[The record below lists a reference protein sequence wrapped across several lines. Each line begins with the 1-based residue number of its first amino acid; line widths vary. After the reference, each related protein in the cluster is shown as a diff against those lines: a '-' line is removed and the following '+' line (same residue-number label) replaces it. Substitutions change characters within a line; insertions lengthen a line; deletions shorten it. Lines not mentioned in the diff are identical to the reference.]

1 MRNTTILLLI
11 LLTLSAC
18 STDDVESLNNAIED
32 VNNGG
37 TGDTSGDNSGNI
49 DENQSTYILTS
60 ADVLKPILLA
70 GGIWGQYQHYSSI
83 SDYIIPTDPDFRREY
98 RFNSSA
104 MTTYLGGHY
113 NYGNSGSFLTKDI
126 IVDGSNYMY
135 LKDIEYSGLNTDDK
149 AIYYN
154 LSDNTFYIYYKI
166 YDPVNGNTYQHIY
179 FKVM

>member
-1 MRNTTILLLI
+1 MMKQTTILLLI
-11 LLTLSAC
+11 LLTLNAC
-18 STDDVESLNNAIED
+18 STDDVENLNNTIND
-32 VNNGG
+32 FNN
-37 TGDTSGDNSGNI
+37 GDTSGDTDDNT
-49 DENQSTYILTS
+49 DENESTYILTS

-70 GGIWGQYQHYSSI
+70 GGTWGQYQHYSSI

-104 MTTYLGGHY
+104 MITYLGGHY
-113 NYGNSGSFLTKDI
+113 SYGNSGSFLTKDI
-126 IVDGSNYMY
+126 VVDGSNYMY

-154 LSDNTFYIYYKI
+154 QSDNTFYIYYKV